1 MTPVFVTGAAG
12 FVGSAMV
19 RALAGGGMT
28 VRAGVRRIDGQ
39 PCPDGVEPVLADV
52 LDRAA
57 LEQAFAGCDAVVHC
71 AIGGPRDTR
80 VITEGTA
87 NALAAASAAG
97 VARFIQLS
105 SVAVYGDRAGAFDEG
120 AATIAPAGAYG
131 RAKLAAEQACA
142 AAPAGMAVAVLRPTL
157 VYGPGGEQWVV
168 PYLDRILSGRWGRL
182 GAAGEGDCN
191 LIHVDDLAAFAR
203 HLIVQGWTGHRV
215 FNVNG
220 TQIPTWNGYLE
231 GLADAVGASL
241 STSRSLPGS
250 GTLALRKFAKAAL
263 AIGNRAGLDVAPLRR
278 WGDLTPSADE
288 VARFSRKVRYLCAPM
303 AETGFAPAT
312 SVDEGIAGIAAWHRA
327 GRPEIGWS

>member
-1 MTPVFVTGAAG
+1 MNPVFVTGAAG

-19 RALAGGGMT
+19 RALAGGGMA
-28 VRAGVRRIDGQ
+28 VRAGVRRIDGR
-39 PCPDGVEPVLADV
+39 PCPDRVEPVLADV

-57 LEQAFAGCDAVVHC
+57 LEQAFARCDAVVHC

-97 VARFIQLS
+97 VTRFIQLS
-105 SVAVYGDRAGAFDEG
+105 SVAVYGDRAGELDEG
-120 AATIAPAGAYG
+120 AATSNPAGAYG
-131 RAKLAAEQACA
+131 RAKLEAEQACA

-157 VYGPGGEQWVV
+157 IYGPGSDQWVV

-203 HLIVQGWTGHRV
+203 HLLVQGWTGHRV

-220 TQIPTWNGYLE
+220 TDIPTWNRYLE
-231 GLADAVGASL
+231 GLADAVGAPL
-241 STSRSLPGS
+241 STEMSLPG
-250 GTLALRKFAKAAL
+250 GATRALRKLAKAAL
-263 AIGNRAGLDVAPLRR
+263 TIGGRAGVDVAPLRR
-278 WGDLTPSADE
+278 WVDHTPSSDE
-288 VARFSRKVRYLCAPM
+288 AARFSRKVRYLCAPM

-312 SVDEGIAGIAAWHRA
+312 SLDGGIAGIAAWHRA
-327 GRPEIGWS
+327 GRPGVGWS